1 MLKIGLTG
9 GIGSGKSTVAQI
21 FQVLGIPVF
30 DADSASKKIMETDAD
45 LMNAIQAQFGDATY
59 VDGKLQRK
67 VLANIV
73 FNDAHK
79 LDLLNAIVHPATM
92 KAAEQWFAEQ
102 QAPYVIK
109 EAALL
114 FEAGTTHNL
123 QFVIGVQA
131 PVALRI
137 QRCMQRD
144 GVTREEVQTRM
155 SRQIDDRIKMKLCD
169 FVIVNDEQH
178 LLTDQ
183 VLKLHQHFL
192 SLNA

>member
-45 LMNAIQAQFGDATY
+45 LMNAIQTQFGDATY

-67 VLANIV
+67 VLADIV

-79 LDLLNAIVHPATM
+79 LDLLNAIVHPATI

-144 GVTREEVQTRM
+144 GVTREEVQARM

>member
-45 LMNAIQAQFGDATY
+45 LQNAIQAQFGEKIY
-59 VDGKLQRK
+59 VHGQLQRK
-67 VLANIV
+67 VLSDIV
-73 FNDAHK
+73 FKDAHQ
-79 LDLLNAIVHPATM
+79 LELLNAIVHPATI
-92 KAAEQWFAEQ
+92 KAAEQWFAVQ
-102 QAPYVIK
+102 DAPYVIK

-123 QFVIGVQA
+123 NFIIGVQA
-131 PVALRI
+131 PMALRI
-137 QRCMQRD
+137 HRCMQRD
-144 GVTREEVQTRM
+144 GVTREDVQARM
-155 SRQIDDRIKMKLCD
+155 ERQIDDRIKMKLCD

-178 LLTDQ
+178 LLTEQ

>member
-9 GIGSGKSTVAQI
+9 GIGSGKSTVAKI

-30 DADSASKKIMETDAD
+30 DADSVSKKIMETDVD
-45 LMNAIQAQFGDATY
+45 LMNAIRTQFGERTY
-59 VDGKLQRK
+59 VDGQLQRK
-67 VLANIV
+67 LLADIV
-73 FNDAHK
+73 FNDAHQ
-79 LDLLNAIVHPATM
+79 LDLLNAIVHPATI
-92 KAAEQWFAEQ
+92 KAAEQWFAAQ

-114 FEAGTTHNL
+114 FEAGSTNQL
-123 QFVIGVQA
+123 DLIIGVQA
-131 PVALRI
+131 PAALRI

-144 GVTREEVQTRM
+144 AVSREEVQARM
-155 SRQIDDRIKMKLCD
+155 SRQIEDRIKMKLCD
-169 FVIVNDEQH
+169 FVIVNDEQQ
-178 LLTDQ
+178 LLTTQ

>member
-21 FQVLGIPVF
+21 FQMLGIPVF
-30 DADSASKKIMETDAD
+30 DADSASKKIMETDVD
-45 LMNAIQAQFGDATY
+45 LMNAIKAQFGEAIY

-67 VLANIV
+67 VLADIV

-79 LDLLNAIVHPATM
+79 LDLLNAIVHPATI
-92 KAAEQWFAEQ
+92 KAAEQWFADQ
-102 QAPYVIK
+102 QTSYVIK

-123 QFVIGVQA
+123 NFVIGVQA
-131 PVALRI
+131 PIALRI

-144 GVTREEVQTRM
+144 GVSREEVQARM

-178 LLTDQ
+178 LLTEQ